1 MLHRY
6 QRMVNA
12 AKLGIIDDFEF
23 RMSDFEFIFYRML
36 KFEIVNSTF
45 EINMTIHQVLK
56 HYWGHDSFRPLQ
68 EEIIQSVLL
77 GRDTLALLPTGGGKS
92 ICFQVP
98 ALVKEGICI
107 VVSPLIALMKD
118 QVENLKARGIEAVS
132 IVSGMSRREVDI
144 ALDNCVYGP
153 VKFLYL
159 SPERL
164 LSELVRERISYMNV
178 NLIAVDEAHCISQWG
193 YDFRP
198 PYLHLA
204 DLRELHPNVPVLAL
218 TATATADVK
227 DDIQQKLLFKEPNV
241 FQQSFERKNIS
252 YVVQH
257 DENKFRKL
265 LDIPRG
271 VQGSGIVYVRSRKE
285 ASEIADF
292 YNENGFKADH
302 YHAGL
307 TMEQRSSR
315 QEDWQNNHTRIIVA
329 TNAFGMGIDKPDV
342 RFVIHKDMP
351 ESLEAY
357 YQEAGRA
364 GRDGQRA
371 YAVLLYTPADRLK
384 NEKKLLSA
392 FPAVD
397 EIKLVYHHLGNY
409 YQLAYGTGQ
418 GISFD
423 LDLGE
428 FCSRFKLD
436 PTKTINAL
444 KFLEQDEYLAF
455 TESVF
460 LPSRFKFEVTNEELY
475 NFQIE
480 NQAWDPFIKTILRSY
495 GGSFENY
502 VRLREF
508 DLARRSNLSVQQVME
523 GLKQL
528 QEAGILNYLQQTD
541 QPQVTFVQPRRDNR
555 ELVINKKYIDDRKAT
570 YRKKLEAVF
579 TYAEHKKCRSRMLLA
594 YFGEDNAHK
603 CGVCDIC
610 LEEKRRKSLSETVD
624 DITTEIVQLLSAED
638 MDTDELI
645 TRVRNGTEKDRID
658 TIRLLLDAGKIKTD
672 GEKYYL

>member
-1 MLHRY
+1 
-6 QRMVNA
+6 
-12 AKLGIIDDFEF
+12 
-23 RMSDFEFIFYRML
+23 
-36 KFEIVNSTF
+36 
-45 EINMTIHQVLK
+45 MTIHQILK
-56 HYWGHDSFRPLQ
+56 HYWNHDSFRPLQ

-98 ALVKEGICI
+98 ALTKDGICI

-118 QVENLKARGIEAVS
+118 QVENLKARGIEAIA
-132 IVSGMSRREVDI
+132 IVSGMSKREVDI

-198 PYLHLA
+198 PYLHIA
-204 DLRELHPNVPVLAL
+204 DLRLLHPGVPVLAL
-218 TATATADVK
+218 TATATDDVK
-227 DDIQQKLLFKEPNV
+227 DDIQQKLLFGEPNV

-265 LDIPRG
+265 LDIPKG
-271 VQGSGIVYVRSRKE
+271 VKGSGIVYVRSRRE
-285 ASEIADF
+285 TAEIAKF
-292 YNENGFKADH
+292 YTENGFKADF

-315 QEDWQNNHTRIIVA
+315 QEDWQNSRTRIIVA

-342 RFVIHKDMP
+342 RFVVHKDMP

-364 GRDGQRA
+364 GRDGHKA
-371 YAVLLYTPADRLK
+371 YAVLLHTPADRLK

-392 FPAVD
+392 FPSVD
-397 EIKLVYHHLGNY
+397 EIKQVYHCLGSHY
-409 YQLAYGTGQ
+409 HLAYGTGQ

-423 LDLGE
+423 LDLGD
-428 FCSRFKLD
+428 FCSRYKLE

-460 LPSRFKFEVTNEELY
+460 LPSRFKFEVSNEELY
-475 NFQIE
+475 RFQIANE
-480 NQAWDPFIKTILRSY
+480 AWDPFIKTILRSY

-508 DLARRSNLSVQQVME
+508 DLARRSNLSVQQVIE

-528 QEAGILNYLQQTD
+528 QEMGILNYLQQTD
-541 QPQVTFVQPRRDNR
+541 QPQVTFIQARRDNR
-555 ELVINKKYIDDRKAT
+555 ELVINKRYIDERKMVYT
-570 YRKKLEAVF
+570 RKMEAVF
-579 TYAEHKKCRSRMLLA
+579 LYAEHKKCRSQMLLA
-594 YFGEDNAHK
+594 YFGEDNALK
-603 CGVCDIC
+603 CGVCDVC
-610 LEEKRRKSLSETVD
+610 LEEKRKRNLSETVD
-624 DITTEIVQLLSAED
+624 DITAEIVQLLSAED

-645 TRVRNGTEKDRID
+645 TRVQTGTEKERIE
-658 TIRLLLDAGKIKTD
+658 TIRLLLDAGKIKSD

>member
-1 MLHRY
+1 
-6 QRMVNA
+6 
-12 AKLGIIDDFEF
+12 
-23 RMSDFEFIFYRML
+23 
-36 KFEIVNSTF
+36 
-45 EINMTIHQVLK
+45 MTIHQILK
-56 HYWGHDSFRPLQ
+56 HYWNHDSFRPLQ

-118 QVENLKARGIEAVS
+118 QVENLKAKGIEAVA
-132 IVSGMSRREVDI
+132 IVSGMGKREIDI

-178 NLIAVDEAHCISQWG
+178 SLIAVDEAHCISQWG

-198 PYLHLA
+198 PYLHIA
-204 DLRELHPNVPVLAL
+204 DLRQLHPDVPVLAL
-218 TATATADVK
+218 TATATDDVK
-227 DDIQQKLLFKEPNV
+227 EDIQQKLLFKEPNV

-265 LDIPRG
+265 LDVPGG
-271 VQGSGIVYVRSRKE
+271 VKGSGIVYVRSRKE
-285 ASEIADF
+285 TAEIAKF
-292 YNENGFKADH
+292 YNENGFKADF

-307 TMEQRSSR
+307 AMEQRSSR
-315 QEDWQNNHTRIIVA
+315 QEDWQNNRTRIIVA

-364 GRDGQRA
+364 GRDGHKS
-371 YAVLLYTPADRLK
+371 YAVLLHTPADRLK

-392 FPAVD
+392 FPSVD
-397 EIKLVYHHLGNY
+397 EIKQVYHLLGSHFH
-409 YQLAYGTGQ
+409 LAYGTGQ
-418 GISFD
+418 GLSFD

-428 FCSRFKLD
+428 FCSRYKLD

-460 LPSRFKFEVTNEELY
+460 LPSRFKFEVSNEELY
-475 NFQIE
+475 RFQIANE
-480 NQAWDPFIKTILRSY
+480 AWDPFIKTILRSY

-508 DLARRSNLSVQQVME
+508 DLAKRSNLSVQQVIE

-528 QEAGILNYLQQTD
+528 QQMGVLNYLPQTD
-541 QPQVTFVQPRRDNR
+541 QPQVTFVQPRSDNK
-555 ELVINKKYIDDRKAT
+555 ELIINKRYIEERKMVYT
-570 YRKKLEAVF
+570 RKMEAVF
-579 TYAEHKKCRSRMLLA
+579 LYAEHKKCRSQMLLA
-594 YFGEDNAHK
+594 YFGEDHAPK
-603 CGVCDIC
+603 CGLCDVC
-610 LEEKRRKSLSETVD
+610 LEEKRKRNLSETVD
-624 DITTEIVQLLSAED
+624 DITAEIVQLLSAED
-638 MDTDELI
+638 MDTGELV
-645 TRVRNGTEKDRID
+645 TRVQAGTEKDRIE
-658 TIRLLLDAGKIKTD
+658 TIRLLLDAGKIKSD